1 MNLKNPFIPLGL
13 ALLVVLGFNAYAV
26 DTSVCKSGV
35 NVVLH
40 DNGALRSCELKDDYE
55 ANNVRC
61 NKGSVSFYNNGNL
74 ESCMLSRA
82 TTIGENRC
90 DPVGL
95 ISFYPDGKLK
105 SCMKPAN

>member
-1 MNLKNPFIPLGL
+1 MNFKYILFFLSL
-13 ALLVVLGFNAYAV
+13 LLVGVSFNVYAV
-26 DTSVCKSGV
+26 DPLICKSGV

-40 DNGALRSCELKDDYE
+40 DSGSLRSCELKDDYD
-55 ANNVRC
+55 ANNIRC

-82 TTIGENRC
+82 TTIGENKC

-95 ISFYPDGKLK
+95 ISFYSDGKLK

>member
-1 MNLKNPFIPLGL
+1 MNFKNILFFLSL
-13 ALLVVLGFNAYAV
+13 ALVVVSFNVYAV
-26 DTSVCKSGV
+26 DPSICKSGV

-40 DNGALRSCELKDDYE
+40 DNGSLRSCELKDDYE
-55 ANNVRC
+55 ANSVRC

-82 TTIGENRC
+82 TTIGENKC